1 MFGLELSTLTGK
13 EPVYSAQIQQRTLQ
27 NYSFEKY
34 IKTVKDQGQTSM
46 CVPFSISQ
54 IVEWYWRT
62 SGMKNPQMDKSGF
75 YAQRAIKNSNGMSFK
90 EALELMMNK
99 GYVLDKIHTERIYG
113 YCRILSKLLM
123 QDYLVAYAPFLIGV
137 PVYDSTTTEFWKPS
151 GTMEGYHAVVAVGFD
166 DEGLRIL
173 NSWGTS
179 YGEGGFANFPWKDL
193 DLIKE
198 AWGITF

>member
-27 NYSFEKY
+27 KYSFEKY
-34 IKTVKDQGQTSM
+34 IKTVKDQGQTPM

-99 GYVLDKIHTERIYG
+99 GYVLDKIYTERIYG
-113 YCRILSKLLM
+113 YCRIPSKLLM
-123 QDYLVAYAPFLIGV
+123 QDYLVAYAPFLLGV

-179 YGEGGFANFPWKDL
+179 YGDSGFANFSWKDL
-193 DLIKE
+193 DLVKE

>member
-1 MFGLELSTLTGK
+1 MFGLELSILTGK

-75 YAQRAIKNSNGMSFK
+75 YAQRAIKSSNGMSFK

-113 YCRILSKLLM
+113 YCRIPSKLLM
-123 QDYLVAYAPFLIGV
+123 QDYLVAYAPFLLGV
-137 PVYDSTTTEFWKPS
+137 PVYDSTTTEFWKPF

-166 DEGLRIL
+166 DFGLRIL

>member
-99 GYVLDKIHTERIYG
+99 GYVLDKIHTEHIYG
-113 YCRILSKLLM
+113 YCRIPSKLLM
-123 QDYLVAYAPFLIGV
+123 QDYLVAYAPFLLGV

-151 GTMEGYHAVVAVGFD
+151 GTMEGFHAVVAVGFN

>member
-27 NYSFEKY
+27 KYSFEKY

-62 SGMKNPQMDKSGF
+62 SGMKNPQMDNSGF

-113 YCRILSKLLM
+113 YCRIPSKLLM
-123 QDYLVAYAPFLIGV
+123 QDYLVAYAPFLLGV

-179 YGEGGFANFPWKDL
+179 YGEGGFANLSWKDL
-193 DLIKE
+193 DLVKE

>member
-113 YCRILSKLLM
+113 YCRIPSKLLM

-151 GTMEGYHAVVAVGFD
+151 GTMEGFHAVVAVGFN

-179 YGEGGFANFPWKDL
+179 YGEGGFANLPWEDL
-193 DLIKE
+193 ELVKE

>member
-27 NYSFEKY
+27 KYSFEKY
-34 IKTVKDQGQTSM
+34 IKTVKDQGQTPM

-99 GYVLDKIHTERIYG
+99 GYVMDKIHTERIYG
-113 YCRILSKLLM
+113 YCRIPSKLLM
-123 QDYLVAYAPFLIGV
+123 QDYLVAYAPFLLGV

-166 DEGLRIL
+166 DFGLRIL

-179 YGEGGFANFPWKDL
+179 YGEGGFANLPWEDL
-193 DLIKE
+193 ELVKE

>member
-113 YCRILSKLLM
+113 YCRIPSKFLM
-123 QDYLVAYAPFLIGV
+123 QDYLVAYAPFLLGV

>member
-27 NYSFEKY
+27 NYYFEKY

-113 YCRILSKLLM
+113 YCRIPSKLLM
-123 QDYLVAYAPFLIGV
+123 QDYLIAYAPFLLGV

-193 DLIKE
+193 GLIKE

>member
-27 NYSFEKY
+27 KYSFEKY
-34 IKTVKDQGQTSM
+34 IKTVKDQGQTPM

-113 YCRILSKLLM
+113 YCRIPSKLLM
-123 QDYLVAYAPFLIGV
+123 QDYLVAYAPFLFGV

-166 DEGLRIL
+166 DFGLRIL

-179 YGEGGFANFPWKDL
+179 YGEGGFANLPWEDL
-193 DLIKE
+193 ELVKE

>member
-113 YCRILSKLLM
+113 YCRIPSKLLM
-123 QDYLVAYAPFLIGV
+123 QDYLVAYAPFLLGV

-166 DEGLRIL
+166 YEGLRIL

-179 YGEGGFANFPWKDL
+179 YGEGGFANLPWEDL
-193 DLIKE
+193 ELVKE

>member
-27 NYSFEKY
+27 KYSFEKY
-34 IKTVKDQGQTSM
+34 IKTVKDQGQTPM

-113 YCRILSKLLM
+113 YCRIPSKLLM
-123 QDYLVAYAPFLIGV
+123 QDYLVAYAPFLLGV

-166 DEGLRIL
+166 DFGLRIL

-179 YGEGGFANFPWKDL
+179 YGEGGFANLPWEDL
-193 DLIKE
+193 ELVKE
-198 AWGITF
+198 AWGIIF

>member
-113 YCRILSKLLM
+113 YCRIPSKFLM

>member
-1 MFGLELSTLTGK
+1 
-13 EPVYSAQIQQRTLQ
+13 
-27 NYSFEKY
+27 
-34 IKTVKDQGQTSM
+34 
-46 CVPFSISQ
+46 
-54 IVEWYWRT
+54 
-62 SGMKNPQMDKSGF
+62 MKNPQMDKSGF
-75 YAQRAIKNSNGMSFK
+75 YAQRAIKSSNGMSFK

-113 YCRILSKLLM
+113 YCRIPSKLLM
-123 QDYLVAYAPFLIGV
+123 QDYLVAYAPFLLGV

>member
-99 GYVLDKIHTERIYG
+99 GYVLDKIHAERIYG
-113 YCRILSKLLM
+113 YCRIPSKLLM
-123 QDYLVAYAPFLIGV
+123 QDYLVAYAPFLLGV

-166 DEGLRIL
+166 DFGLRIL

-179 YGEGGFANFPWKDL
+179 YGEGGFANLPWEDL
-193 DLIKE
+193 ELVKE

>member
-75 YAQRAIKNSNGMSFK
+75 YAQRAIKSSNGMSFK

-113 YCRILSKLLM
+113 YCRIPSKLLM
-123 QDYLVAYAPFLIGV
+123 QDYLVAYAPFLLGV

-179 YGEGGFANFPWKDL
+179 YGEGGFANFPRKDL

>member
-113 YCRILSKLLM
+113 YCRIPSKLLM

-151 GTMEGYHAVVAVGFD
+151 GTMEGFHAVVAVGFN

>member
-113 YCRILSKLLM
+113 YCRIPSKLLM
-123 QDYLVAYAPFLIGV
+123 QDYLVAYAPFLLGV

-151 GTMEGYHAVVAVGFD
+151 GIMEGFHAVVAVGFN

>member
-27 NYSFEKY
+27 KYSFEKY
-34 IKTVKDQGQTSM
+34 IKTVKDQGQTPM

-99 GYVLDKIHTERIYG
+99 GYVLDKIHAERIYG
-113 YCRILSKLLM
+113 YCRIPSKLLM
-123 QDYLVAYAPFLIGV
+123 QDYLVAYAPFLLGV

-166 DEGLRIL
+166 DFGLRIL

-179 YGEGGFANFPWKDL
+179 YGEGGFANLPWEDL
-193 DLIKE
+193 ELVKE

>member
-27 NYSFEKY
+27 KYSFEKY
-34 IKTVKDQGQTSM
+34 IKTVKDQGQTPM

-99 GYVLDKIHTERIYG
+99 GYVLDKIHMERIYG
-113 YCRILSKLLM
+113 YCRIPSKLLM
-123 QDYLVAYAPFLIGV
+123 QDYLVAYAPFLLGV
-137 PVYDSTTTEFWKPS
+137 PVYDSTKTEFWKPS
-151 GTMEGYHAVVAVGFD
+151 GMLEGYHAVVAVGFD

-179 YGEGGFANFPWKDL
+179 YGDSGFANFSWKDL
-193 DLIKE
+193 DLVKE

>member
-113 YCRILSKLLM
+113 YCRISSKLLM
-123 QDYLVAYAPFLIGV
+123 QDYLVAYAPFLLGV

-151 GTMEGYHAVVAVGFD
+151 GTMEGFHAVVAVGFN

>member
-75 YAQRAIKNSNGMSFK
+75 YAQRAIKSSNGMSFK

-113 YCRILSKLLM
+113 YCRIPSKLLM
-123 QDYLVAYAPFLIGV
+123 QDCLVAYAPFLIGV

>member
-27 NYSFEKY
+27 KYSFEKY
-34 IKTVKDQGQTSM
+34 IKTVKDQGQTPM

-113 YCRILSKLLM
+113 YCRIPSKLLM
-123 QDYLVAYAPFLIGV
+123 QDYLVAYAPFLLGV

-166 DEGLRIL
+166 DFGLRIL

-179 YGEGGFANFPWKDL
+179 YGEGGFANLPWEDL
-193 DLIKE
+193 ELVKE

>member
-27 NYSFEKY
+27 KYSFEKY
-34 IKTVKDQGQTSM
+34 IKTVKDQGQTPM

-75 YAQRAIKNSNGMSFK
+75 YAQRAIKNSNGMSFR

-113 YCRILSKLLM
+113 YCRIPSKLLM
-123 QDYLVAYAPFLIGV
+123 QDYLVAYAPFLLGV
-137 PVYDSTTTEFWKPS
+137 PVYDSTITEFWKPS

-166 DEGLRIL
+166 DFGLRIL

-179 YGEGGFANFPWKDL
+179 YGEGGFANLPWEDL
-193 DLIKE
+193 ELVKE

>member
-1 MFGLELSTLTGK
+1 
-13 EPVYSAQIQQRTLQ
+13 
-27 NYSFEKY
+27 
-34 IKTVKDQGQTSM
+34 
-46 CVPFSISQ
+46 
-54 IVEWYWRT
+54 
-62 SGMKNPQMDKSGF
+62 MKNPQMDKSGF

-113 YCRILSKLLM
+113 YCRIPSKLLM

-173 NSWGTS
+173 NSWGAS